1 MITGYGLTSK
11 MQMLVTVM
19 RPTMRGMFAM
29 DVVAMAMDTM
39 AMVFVHMNTW
49 CRHLMFMSYAYHHA
63 GNNQRQPKKD

>member
-19 RPTMRGMFAM
+19 RPTMRAMFAM
-29 DVVAMAMDTM
+29 DVVAMAMGTM

-49 CRHLMFMSYAYHHA
+49 C
-63 GNNQRQPKKD
+63 